1 MLRASRSG
9 RGRTGSRRCLAANQP
24 PPFRPQR
31 LRPAAIRPQH
41 RPINRPHICP
51 QEPSL
56 SGSTWL
62 ARVICNFPSSRRPS
76 ASSEMHRTSPLA
88 STTKSISV
96 GSLIRHLQHRHA
108 GECSCGACPRAFHR
122 RYSALDLRV
131 SPARGRQKFR
141 RSIAPAA
148 RRSSS
153 VRRPSCRPF
162 PVHAEPR
169 QCFVR
174 LAMTRTRTPRRPA
187 RNSPQPAWMSCLL
200 VRKSRAEQDWHRA
213 LRSLHAGCA
222 SSGSACGGAARM
234 HLGGR
239 RHGGRRT
246 LKEPRADPRPGD
258 ETFAAPKPA
267 IHQSRRRS
275 SDEPS

>member
-41 RPINRPHICP
+41 RPINRPH
-51 QEPSL
+51 EPSL

-62 ARVICNFPSSRRPS
+62 ARVIRNFPSSRRPS

-169 QCFVR
+169 
-174 LAMTRTRTPRRPA
+174 
-187 RNSPQPAWMSCLL
+187 
-200 VRKSRAEQDWHRA
+200 H
-213 LRSLHAGCA
+213 GCA

-239 RHGGRRT
+239 RHGGWRT
-246 LKEPRADPRPGD
+246 LEEPRADPCPGD
-258 ETFAAPKPA
+258 ETFAAPEPA